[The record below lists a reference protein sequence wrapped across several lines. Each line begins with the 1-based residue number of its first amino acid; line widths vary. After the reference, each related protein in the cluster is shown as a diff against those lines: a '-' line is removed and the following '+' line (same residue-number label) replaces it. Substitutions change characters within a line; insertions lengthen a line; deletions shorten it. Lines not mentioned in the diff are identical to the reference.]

1 MGDYL
6 KDKVAV
12 VTGSGRGIGRG
23 IAILMA
29 QEGAKVVVNDLGGGP
44 DGTGG
49 AQAPADDV
57 VAEIEAK
64 GGEAVANYDSVA
76 SPEGGENI
84 IKTAIDS
91 FGRLDIL
98 VNNAGILR
106 DRMVFNMSDEEW
118 DGVLK
123 VHLYGTFYCTRTA
136 CRVFRNQKSGRIINF
151 SSTSGLGNLGQ
162 TNYSA
167 AKEAIIGLTRTVARD
182 MGKYGV
188 TCNAIRPGAATRLT
202 VTPELK
208 AAMERKAAQGID
220 RPSSSITAGE
230 FDMSALDPDMV
241 APFVAWLAGDE
252 SGNVNGYD
260 FGLAG
265 GNIQLYSQP
274 QIIKTIYQKGRWTV
288 DELADVVP
296 KTLGTGLANP
306 SPPASPK

>member
-1 MGDYL
+1 
-6 KDKVAV
+6 
-12 VTGSGRGIGRG
+12 
-23 IAILMA
+23 
-29 QEGAKVVVNDLGGGP
+29 
-44 DGTGG
+44 
-49 AQAPADDV
+49 
-57 VAEIEAK
+57 
-64 GGEAVANYDSVA
+64 
-76 SPEGGENI
+76 
-84 IKTAIDS
+84 
-91 FGRLDIL
+91 
-98 VNNAGILR
+98 
-106 DRMVFNMSDEEW
+106 
-118 DGVLK
+118 
-123 VHLYGTFYCTRTA
+123 
-136 CRVFRNQKSGRIINF
+136 
-151 SSTSGLGNLGQ
+151 LGNLGQ

-230 FDMSALDPDMV
+230 FDMSALDPDMI
-241 APFVAWLAGDE
+241 APFVVWLAGDE

-274 QIIKTIYQKGRWTV
+274 QIIKTIYQKGGWTV

-296 KTLGTGLANP
+296 KTLGTGLVNP